1 LLGEGYAKTFHELM
15 AETDWDAYGTGNY
28 EKCADCMVH
37 CGYEAS
43 AVQDAVANPLKAL
56 GVALR
61 GVRTEG
67 DLVSDIALD
76 RQRPAQYVFSQHVD
90 QKLEEIRR
98 IKQDPELA
106 GAE

>member
-1 LLGEGYAKTFHELM
+1 
-15 AETDWDAYGTGNY
+15 
-28 EKCADCMVH
+28 MVH

-43 AVQDAVANPLKAL
+43 AVQDAVAHTLKAL

-67 DLVSDIALD
+67 QLAPDVALD

-90 QKLEEIRR
+90 QKLEEIRQAKR
-98 IKQDPELA
+98 ELVSA
-106 GAE
+106 K